1 MPIPYRRT
9 SRPRR
14 IVGPATVLALLMSPL
29 AACGGSSSGGPVT
42 LNFYSVPDSSGAA
55 QSAAA
60 DCSAASG
67 GRYKVVYNQLPK
79 DADGQRQQL
88 VRRLAARDAS
98 MDILGMDVV
107 WPAEFAEA
115 GWLREWTGAAK
126 DEATAGTLQTPLET
140 ATWNDKLYGVP
151 STTNAQLMWYRADLV
166 PNPPQTWDEMIKMA
180 EDLAAQGKPHYIE
193 VTGAQYEGLTVWFNT
208 LVQSAGGSML
218 SEDGKSVA
226 LGEPAIK
233 ALEVMKKL
241 ATSNVANPSLSNT
254 MEDQARLSMEA
265 GNAPFELNWP
275 YVWAAMQQD
284 KPSFAGQF
292 KWAPYPGI
300 EPGKPSEVTVGGV
313 DYGISTYTRYP
324 DLAFEAAL
332 CLRNEKNQ
340 ITAAV
345 VAGLPPTLEKL
356 YNSTD
361 PKFTEAYPFAKDLL
375 ATLKTASTRPQTPAY
390 QTLSI
395 NVSYAL
401 SPPASIDPQATE
413 QKLRDRLDASLQSK
427 GLIP

>member
-1 MPIPYRRT
+1 
-9 SRPRR
+9 
-14 IVGPATVLALLMSPL
+14 
-29 AACGGSSSGGPVT
+29 
-42 LNFYSVPDSSGAA
+42 
-55 QSAAA
+55 
-60 DCSAASG
+60 
-67 GRYKVVYNQLPK
+67 
-79 DADGQRQQL
+79 
-88 VRRLAARDAS
+88 
-98 MDILGMDVV
+98 MDVV